1 MVGKMRNILLT
12 LVAIMQLSILS
23 AQFGLS
29 GGLNTIIAF
38 GAPKPYF
45 GFHIGG
51 EIPRDDA
58 ITFYGRLSSYIGN
71 EDATAGLVYA
81 EAIDPLTNPYL
92 QSVYYTSKMN
102 YTILEG
108 GTRYY
113 LGDGY
118 DSGFGLYGGSNFSL
132 MLNSVKRKYGD
143 YDQVKYALPSTEIP
157 KGMIF
162 NIGVGLT
169 GGVKHTFAGI
179 GTVYCDV
186 NFTYLLLSQPSNTT
200 AQSTNLYRPLI
211 FNFGLGF
218 RREFY

>member
-1 MVGKMRNILLT
+1 MVGKMKNILLS

-29 GGLNTIIAF
+29 GGMNTIFAF
-38 GAPKPYF
+38 GAPKPYV
-45 GFHIGG
+45 GLHIGG

-58 ITFYGRLSSYIGN
+58 ITFYGRLSTYIGN
-71 EDATAGLVYA
+71 EDPTSGLVFA
-81 EAIDPLTNPYL
+81 EAIDPMTNPF
-92 QSVYYTSKMN
+92 QQTVYYTSKMN
-102 YTILEG
+102 YTVLEG

-132 MLNSVKRKYGD
+132 LLNSVKRKYGD

-162 NIGVGLT
+162 NVGVGLT

-179 GTVYCDV
+179 GTVYFDV

>member
-1 MVGKMRNILLT
+1 MKNILLT
-12 LVAIMQLSILS
+12 LIALMQLSILS

-29 GGLNTIIAF
+29 GGLNTIFAF
-38 GAPKPYF
+38 GAPKPYI
-45 GFHIGG
+45 GLHIGG

-58 ITFYGRLSSYIGN
+58 VTFYGRLSTYLGN
-71 EDATAGLVYA
+71 EDSIPGLVFA
-81 EAIDPLTNPYL
+81 EAIDPMTNPY
-92 QSVYYTSKMN
+92 QQTVFYTSKMN
-102 YTILEG
+102 YTVLEG

-118 DSGFGLYGGSNFSL
+118 DAGFGLYGGSNFSI

-143 YDQVKYALPSTEIP
+143 YDQVKYALPASEVP

-162 NIGVGLT
+162 NIGVGLS
-169 GGVKHTFAGI
+169 GGVKHSFAGL
-179 GTVYCDV
+179 GTVYFDV

>member
-29 GGLNTIIAF
+29 GGLNTILAF

-58 ITFYGRLSSYIGN
+58 VTFYGRLSTYIGN
-71 EDATAGLVYA
+71 EDTTAGLVFA

-92 QSVYYTSKMN
+92 QTVYYTSKMN

-143 YDQVKYALPSTEIP
+143 YDQVKYTLPSNEVP

-162 NIGVGLT
+162 NIGVGLS
-169 GGVKHTFAGI
+169 GGIKNTFAGI
-179 GTVYCDV
+179 GTVYFDI

-218 RREFY
+218 RRDIY

>member
-1 MVGKMRNILLT
+1 MRNILLT

-29 GGLNTIIAF
+29 GGLNTILAF

-58 ITFYGRLSSYIGN
+58 VTFYGRLSTYIGN
-71 EDATAGLVYA
+71 EDATADSVYA

-92 QSVYYTSKMN
+92 QTVYYTSKMN

-143 YDQVKYALPSTEIP
+143 YDQVKYALPSNEVP

-162 NIGVGLT
+162 NIGVGLS
-169 GGVKHTFAGI
+169 GGIKNTFAGI
-179 GTVYCDV
+179 GTVYFDI

-218 RREFY
+218 RRDIY

>member
-1 MVGKMRNILLT
+1 MVGKMKSILLT

-29 GGLNTIIAF
+29 GGLNTIFAF
-38 GAPKPYF
+38 GAPKPYL
-45 GFHIGG
+45 GLHIGG

-58 ITFYGRLSSYIGN
+58 VTFYGRLSTYLGN
-71 EDATAGLVYA
+71 EDTMPGLVFA
-81 EAIDPLTNPYL
+81 EAIDPMTNPYL

-102 YTILEG
+102 YTVLEG

-143 YDQVKYALPSTEIP
+143 YDQVKYALPSSEIP

-179 GTVYCDV
+179 GTVYFDA

>member
-1 MVGKMRNILLT
+1 MVGKMKNILLT

-29 GGLNTIIAF
+29 GGMNTIFAF
-38 GAPKPYF
+38 GAPKPYL
-45 GFHIGG
+45 GLHIGG

-58 ITFYGRLSSYIGN
+58 VTFYGRLSTYLGN
-71 EDATAGLVYA
+71 KDTVPGLVFA
-81 EAIDPLTNPYL
+81 NAIDPMTNPY
-92 QSVYYTSKMN
+92 QQTVYYTSKMN
-102 YTILEG
+102 YTVLEG

-132 MLNSVKRKYGD
+132 ILNSVKRKYGD
-143 YDQVKYALPSTEIP
+143 YDQVKYSLPTTELP

-162 NIGVGLT
+162 NLGVGLS

-179 GTVYCDV
+179 GTVYFDV
-186 NFTYLLLSQPSNTT
+186 NFTYLLLSQASNTT
-200 AQSTNLYRPLI
+200 AQSTNLYKPLI